1 MSFPPVPPAKKKQ
14 PPPPPPSDSSESDES
29 EDSDDSAHDWSDDDE
44 GPPVKVATEDPTV
57 IAVSGGPAADADEA
71 PLFDMGAM
79 ASHKAAIKD
88 DLAQAADQLVEA
100 DLEAQF
106 DEFMAEEGAA
116 VVAGAAAADESD
128 SEESDE
134 DEWESD
140 EDDEDDD
147 DDDDVPAPPAPHP
160 SIFTAPT
167 DVPTTIM
174 VLADRPDDNE
184 VPLFDTGAM
193 ATHQAAL
200 AGDLATAAST
210 VADVDRQRLEGHPD
224 SESDSDSTDS
234 DESYDSNDDEELE
247 DVIFPPQ
254 QTAEQAAQMDDL
266 GDILG
271 GVAL

>member
-1 MSFPPVPPAKKKQ
+1 MSFPAMSFPPVTPAKKKQ

-57 IAVSGGPAADADEA
+57 IAVSGGPAAD
-71 PLFDMGAM
+71 
-79 ASHKAAIKD
+79 
-88 DLAQAADQLVEA
+88 
-100 DLEAQF
+100 
-106 DEFMAEEGAA
+106 
-116 VVAGAAAADESD
+116 ESD

-140 EDDEDDD
+140 EDEDEDE
-147 DDDDVPAPPAPHP
+147 DVPAPPAPHP

-200 AGDLATAAST
+200 AGDLATLAGDLATAAST
-210 VADVDRQRLEGHPD
+210 VADVDRQRLEGQPN

-234 DESYDSNDDEELE
+234 DESYDSTDDEELQ
-247 DVIFPPQ
+247 DVIVPPQ

>member
-1 MSFPPVPPAKKKQ
+1 MPPAKKKQ

-44 GPPVKVATEDPTV
+44 GPLVKVATEDPTV
-57 IAVSGGPAADADEA
+57 IAVSGGPAADADV
-71 PLFDMGAM
+71 FDMGAM

-88 DLAQAADQLVEA
+88 NLAQAADQVVEA
-100 DLEAQF
+100 DPEAHF

-140 EDDEDDD
+140 EDD
-147 DDDDVPAPPAPHP
+147 DVPAPPPPQP

-167 DVPTTIM
+167 DVSTTIM

-234 DESYDSNDDEELE
+234 DESYDSTDDEELE
-247 DVIFPPQ
+247 DVIVPPQ

-271 GVAL
+271 GVAM

>member
-1 MSFPPVPPAKKKQ
+1 MLPAKKKQ
-14 PPPPPPSDSSESDES
+14 PPPPPPSDSS
-29 EDSDDSAHDWSDDDE
+29 DDSAHEWSDDDDE
-44 GPPVKVATEDPTV
+44 GPPVKVATEDPGV
-57 IAVSGGPAADADEA
+57 IAVSGGPASDADDA

-88 DLAQAADQLVEA
+88 DLAQAADQVVEA

-106 DEFMAEEGAA
+106 DEFMTGEGAAA
-116 VVAGAAAADESD
+116 VVAGESSGAAAAVADESD
-128 SEESDE
+128 VSDE
-134 DEWESD
+134 DEDDEWESD
-140 EDDEDDD
+140 EDED
-147 DDDDVPAPPAPHP
+147 VPAPHP
-160 SIFTAPT
+160 SVSSAPT
-167 DVPTTIM
+167 DDPTIIM
-174 VLADRPDDNE
+174 VMADRPDDHE

-210 VADVDRQRLEGHPD
+210 VADVDRQRLEGHHPEAD
-224 SESDSDSTDS
+224 SDSDDSTDS
-234 DESYDSNDDEELE
+234 ESLSYDSNDEEELE
-247 DVIFPPQ
+247 DVVVPPQ

>member
-1 MSFPPVPPAKKKQ
+1 MSFPVMSFPPVPPAKKKQ

-57 IAVSGGPAADADEA
+57 IAVSGGPAADAEDA

-88 DLAQAADQLVEA
+88 DLAQAADQVVEA

-106 DEFMAEEGAA
+106 DEFMAGEGAA
-116 VVAGAAAADESD
+116 AVDD

-134 DEWESD
+134 DEDSDEWESD
-140 EDDEDDD
+140 SDSDDEE
-147 DDDDVPAPPAPHP
+147 DVPAPHP
-160 SIFTAPT
+160 SAVYTAPT

-174 VLADRPDDNE
+174 VLAERPDAHE

-193 ATHQAAL
+193 AAHQAAL

-210 VADVDRQRLEGHPD
+210 VADVDRQRFEGHPD
-224 SESDSDSTDS
+224 SEADSDSDSTDS

-247 DVIFPPQ
+247 DVIVPPQ

-271 GVAL
+271 SVAL